1 MASAPPADAPRSK
14 RNAAWLS
21 VALTGSSVGVKGAV
35 AIATGSSAILAET
48 AHSFSD
54 LLAAVIALLAVRAAD
69 RPPDPTHPFGH
80 QKLEHVSAVI
90 EGLILVV
97 VAVFVAAQAA
107 RSFGDPVENSALG
120 VVVMGVSATAAFL
133 VARRVSRVARAS
145 HSAALEADSAH
156 IAADVWSSVG
166 TGAALVVIAL
176 TGWNEVDAI
185 FGIAIAAWVAAT
197 GGRLALN
204 GMRVLI
210 DETVSGDDLE
220 AIRSALEEARPAGVI
235 SYHRLRAR
243 RSGATRHVD
252 VHVVVDANMT
262 VREAHAITDAIERS
276 IEDRLPAADVVVHVE
291 PAGAEPE
298 ADAVLGSR

>member
-1 MASAPPADAPRSK
+1 VASPALPADAPRAK
-14 RNAAWLS
+14 RRAAWLS
-21 VALTGSSVGVKGAV
+21 VALTGSSVGVKGAI
-35 AIATGSSAILAET
+35 ALATGSSAILAET

-97 VAVFVAAQAA
+97 VAVLVAAQAA
-107 RSFGDPVENSALG
+107 SSFGEPVERFG
-120 VVVMGVSATAAFL
+120 IGIVVMAISAGASFF
-133 VARRVSRVARAS
+133 VARRVARVARQS

-156 IAADVWSSVG
+156 IAADVWSSAG
-166 TGAALVVIAL
+166 TAVALILIAA

-197 GGRLALN
+197 GGRLALD

-220 AIRSALEEARPAGVI
+220 IIRAALEEARPAGVL

-252 VHVVVDANMT
+252 VHVVVDPGMT
-262 VREAHAITDAIERS
+262 VREAHRITDAIEQS

-291 PAGAEPE
+291 PAGTEPE
-298 ADAVLGSR
+298 PDAVVG